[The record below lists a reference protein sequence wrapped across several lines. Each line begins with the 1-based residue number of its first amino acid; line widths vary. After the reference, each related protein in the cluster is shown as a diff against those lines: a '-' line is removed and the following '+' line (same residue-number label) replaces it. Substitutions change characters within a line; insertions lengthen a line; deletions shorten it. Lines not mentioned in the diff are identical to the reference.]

1 MTTQY
6 PAKHF
11 ILCTYKISMLDKWQ
25 FHC

>member
-6 PAKHF
+6 PATHF
-11 ILCTYKISMLDKWQ
+11 ILCTYKIVILDKWQ